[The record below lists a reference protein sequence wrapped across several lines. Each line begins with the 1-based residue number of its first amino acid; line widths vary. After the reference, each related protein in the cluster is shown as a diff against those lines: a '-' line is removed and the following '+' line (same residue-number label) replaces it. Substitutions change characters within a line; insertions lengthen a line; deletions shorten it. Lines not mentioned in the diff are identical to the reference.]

1 MNIVITSEII
11 PQNILSNLPKIEES
25 SAYGESVKGYS
36 LMHPIASP
44 MFPKAEDVVDWFNSL
59 STDKQM
65 QFVSTDFFAIYVHI
79 ISSKNQLL
87 GDYRAKEGEILSTDE
102 AYVYERKDNKWVL

>member
-1 MNIVITSEII
+1 MNIVITSKIV
-11 PQNILSNLPKIEES
+11 PPHSLSNLPKIEES

-36 LMHPIASP
+36 SIHPIASP
-44 MFPKAEDVVDWFNSL
+44 TFPKAKDVIDWFNSL
-59 STDKQM
+59 PLDKQM
-65 QFVSTDFFAIYVHI
+65 QFVHTGFFAIYVHI

-87 GDYRAKEGEILSTDE
+87 GDYRAKEGEVLSTDE